1 MTGDLKLEAQKKYN
15 KILDDYEENRKKE
28 ESIILSGNS
37 FFGEVYPYINLFTE
51 LILLQN
57 EIQWKQ
63 DALVKL
69 NELRNYKD
77 LIMKLH
83 HFKYDEAEIKNSNM
97 DHIEKMI
104 WTIGSQVDKL
114 IYDEGS
120 LVIDTMQTF
129 LSETEEIYNTKVNNL
144 NELESP
150 FSPTSPMID
159 LEENLKQ
166 LSIRLE
172 DSLFQEL
179 LAFREAFHSQLPSN
193 NVNSLKDNI
202 QTINYIMCETD
213 FNDKKRAEWMGEIKY
228 FSEWSIHNMIIQ
240 FLNGEKIEEDI
251 QKFRE
256 QLRNDLVSFI
266 EEAII
271 VSEIDS
277 YRLIKLKEVENSYQ
291 FFLDNDIDNKEI
303 QHTVSSLIMG
313 DIMKKSVNFS
323 SLNSTYNLKEIV
335 HKKVEEALKYLKLAD
350 SYDSIDKVMKD
361 FYKSLTDIWA
371 QVSEIYSFQNS
382 KVILKKFS
390 C

>member
-1 MTGDLKLEAQKKYN
+1 
-15 KILDDYEENRKKE
+15 
-28 ESIILSGNS
+28 
-37 FFGEVYPYINLFTE
+37 
-51 LILLQN
+51 
-57 EIQWKQ
+57 
-63 DALVKL
+63 
-69 NELRNYKD
+69 
-77 LIMKLH
+77 
-83 HFKYDEAEIKNSNM
+83 
-97 DHIEKMI
+97 
-104 WTIGSQVDKL
+104 
-114 IYDEGS
+114 
-120 LVIDTMQTF
+120 
-129 LSETEEIYNTKVNNL
+129 
-144 NELESP
+144 
-150 FSPTSPMID
+150 
-159 LEENLKQ
+159 
-166 LSIRLE
+166 
-172 DSLFQEL
+172 
-179 LAFREAFHSQLPSN
+179 
-193 NVNSLKDNI
+193 
-202 QTINYIMCETD
+202 MCETD

-277 YRLIKLKEVENSYQ
+277 YRLIKLKEVEDSYQ